1 MLERCGTT
9 DTNVVA
15 FRLIFALVFAAS
27 AAGVVIAAP
36 PTIELV
42 ASDPSDGS
50 KLRVVEPLY
59 VELRYS
65 SDTPLRF
72 QARGYR
78 NGQEV
83 TEGERMNPAPV
94 YPAGNGEAIA
104 WIAYAGAMEVDEV
117 RVIVSDAGWH
127 ELSQVKMPIDVGWSE
142 EAPAT
147 RDRAAWTIELN
158 AAQQHMTSVAMN
170 ASTEKA
176 GPLWSVLPFLLFT
189 SFPGY
194 IWLQVRTWRRWTG
207 GWRIAS
213 RLALGLMVPVLG
225 YTLFALA
232 MGSNLWP
239 LVLIFTMPIAFAYLA
254 ALATAHRLF
263 SGES

>member
-1 MLERCGTT
+1 MLERCATADTT
-9 DTNVVA
+9 VMA
-15 FRLIFALVFAAS
+15 FRPVFVLAFAAS
-27 AAGVVIAAP
+27 AAGVMAAAS

-42 ASDPSDGS
+42 ASDPSSGGT
-50 KLRVVEPLY
+50 LRVVEPLY
-59 VELRYS
+59 VQIRYS
-65 SDTPLRF
+65 SDTPVRF

-78 NGQEV
+78 HGKEI

-94 YPAGNGEAIA
+94 YPAGTGEAIA
-104 WIAYAGAMEVDEV
+104 WVAYAGAEHVDEV
-117 RVIVSDAGWH
+117 RVIVSDSSWH
-127 ELSQVKMPIDVGWSE
+127 ELAQMTMPIDVAWSE
-142 EAPAT
+142 DLPAT
-147 RDRAAWTIELN
+147 RDREAWATELN
-158 AAQQHMTSVAMN
+158 AAQQRMTSAAMN
-170 ASTEKA
+170 ASSEHA
-176 GPLWSVLPFLLFT
+176 GPLWSFLPVLLFA

-213 RLALGLMVPVLG
+213 RLVLGLMVPVLA

-254 ALATAHRLF
+254 ALVTARRLF
-263 SGES
+263 SPES